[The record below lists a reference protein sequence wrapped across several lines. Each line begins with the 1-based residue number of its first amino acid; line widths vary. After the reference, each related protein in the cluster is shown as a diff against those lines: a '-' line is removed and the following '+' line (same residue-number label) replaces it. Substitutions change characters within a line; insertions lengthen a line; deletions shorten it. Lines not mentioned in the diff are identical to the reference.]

1 MGAVPAGRRPP
12 RAEGGTAERQALLS
26 DAEDVLRRVTAEDTA
41 GDAEI
46 LAALPDDP
54 VAGAVLDGALDSAAH
69 LVPVRGPDG
78 NVVDFLYA
86 SLNSVARDMFG
97 RGPEELT
104 GRRLLQTDPGAA
116 LGGLFDEYVEVL
128 ESGRSLNVPL
138 SCTPRHSA
146 ACRARPGRVRGAS
159 TCRRASA

>member
-1 MGAVPAGRRPP
+1 M
-12 RAEGGTAERQALLS
+12 
-26 DAEDVLRRVTAEDTA
+26 TAEDTA

-86 SLNSVARDMFG
+86 SSTASPGTCSGVAR
-97 RGPEELT
+97 
-104 GRRLLQTDPGAA
+104 
-116 LGGLFDEYVEVL
+116 
-128 ESGRSLNVPL
+128 RS
-138 SCTPRHSA
+138 
-146 ACRARPGRVRGAS
+146 
-159 TCRRASA
+159 